1 MGDHRVDGVV
11 VLPGAAYVSK
21 AIEAVRLV
29 TNPSEKDTCRYRV
42 RDVEFRSAL
51 TIPESLLSSS
61 SSSGGGVETH
71 LRLQPCHGD
80 DYAGWYEFDVRSLGA
95 NDVWV
100 ENCRGLVSA
109 VVDPKDVDDAVIPDA
124 ESFLD
129 AAGSSKKGGT
139 KVRHMDGAALRAHVA
154 EMGVEYGPAFQGLTD
169 GRASTA
175 NNRAATNLRVNA
187 LESSESEEA
196 ESAAAAKK
204 PRTSTSYVIRHTPND
219 AGLHRPGDLY
229 QPAAGYGLDVHG
241 PAQVDPGHVCPAVA
255 E

>member
-29 TNPSEKDTCRYRV
+29 TDPSEKDTRRYRV

-187 LESSESEEA
+187 LESEESEEA

-204 PRTSTSYVIRHTPND
+204 PRTSTLYVIHPTT
-219 AGLHRPGDLY
+219 
-229 QPAAGYGLDVHG
+229 LDCIVQATYTNLPSG
-241 PAQVDPGHVCPAVA
+241 TG
-255 E
+255 